1 MAGMGAGDWP
11 ADDLER
17 GSVLAKR
24 YRVTDFL
31 GHGGMGLVYAALDL
45 VTGSPVAV
53 KLPRREIR
61 SRKKVLAR
69 FQQESRAA
77 QRLRGEKVVRVT
89 DVAELDD
96 GTPFIV
102 MELLVGLDLAS
113 LIDARGALPPAEAA
127 GYVLQAAAG
136 VAEAHAQGI
145 VHRDLKPHNLF
156 LVADGAGGERT
167 VKVLDFGVSKLGGAD
182 APRVTTTGAR
192 LGTPL
197 YVSPEQLVS
206 AKYVTA
212 STDVWSLGVILYE
225 LLTGKLPFE
234 GTTAIAVA
242 AAIQTVEP
250 PPPSARI
257 EGISRE
263 LDAVVMKSLAKS
275 TGARY
280 ASVLEFAEA
289 LAPFAAPPHAARF
302 ARSLGDANVKSVA
315 HAPERL
321 LPGGTHFDG
330 PREDTRAGT
339 TPTAEL
345 TQPVARGVAKV
356 SAPSPVLVVLAA
368 LFGVLLLAL
377 ALVYR

>member
-1 MAGMGAGDWP
+1 MAAMALASFP
-11 ADDLER
+11 VDDLER

-24 YRVTDFL
+24 YRVTEFL

-45 VTGSPVAV
+45 TTGTPVAV

-61 SRKKVLAR
+61 NRKKVLAR

-77 QRLRGEKVVRVT
+77 QRLRGPNVVRMT

-102 MELLVGLDLAS
+102 MELLVGTDLAHELDVRS
-113 LIDARGALPPAEAA
+113 ALPYPEAV

-136 VAEAHAQGI
+136 VGEAHAQGI

-156 LVADGAGGERT
+156 LVAGAGERL
-167 VKVLDFGVSKLGGAD
+167 VKVLDFGISKLAGAD

-212 STDVWSLGVILYE
+212 SADIWSLGVILYE
-225 LLTGKLPFE
+225 LLTGKVPFE
-234 GTTAIAVA
+234 GATAIAVA
-242 AAIQTVEP
+242 AAIQGAEP
-250 PPPSARI
+250 PPPSARVA
-257 EGISRE
+257 GIPTA
-263 LDAVVMKSLAKS
+263 LDAVVMKALAKS
-275 TGARY
+275 TAARY
-280 ASVLEFAEA
+280 ATVAEFAEA
-289 LAPFAAPPHAARF
+289 LLPFASAEHAERF
-302 ARSLGDANVKSVA
+302 ARAFGDAKAKPFVA
-315 HAPERL
+315 NAREPL
-321 LPGGTHFDG
+321 PPGGTHFDD
-330 PREDTRAGT
+330 PREDARAAA
-339 TPTAEL
+339 TPNAEL
-345 TQPVARGVAKV
+345 TQSVATEVAPVNAQ
-356 SAPSPVLVVLAA
+356 PSRVLVVLAA
-368 LFGVLLLAL
+368 LFGIALLAL